1 MANPY
6 FWYEED
12 FISFLLSL
20 DLPAY
25 RKNKPLYDVIK
36 EEKELF
42 VSRFKEMLSLNRFR
56 TFSELFYRALDEKL
70 SDVVSSFQSLM
81 RIIEAYDNADMAKA
95 QFEFDEMM
103 VALRPYLFISDI
115 FWPYHPTNFFRVRVS
130 PNEKLKEPKELFH
143 IPYKKRHLVKNERY
157 SLAGHPCLYL
167 ASDLYISWQECGYP
181 HNFYYSEFQFQ
192 EKPEAE
198 DFWKFITF
206 LSPRKIATKF
216 FVAINP
222 PEENYTKLA
231 QSCIVSYPLLFACS
245 IVNLNGD
252 SAFKP
257 EYVIP
262 QMLTQWVYRHYD
274 DVKGIKYFSCFDA
287 DDTRS
292 YNGFNVVMPVKNID
306 YRRGYSRD
314 LIAKFKAT
322 NPALVSVRLGEKESG
337 IVKQY
342 KKDLFNTMRETFF
355 EANDCLFDF
364 YILTDLLDKA
374 LRNADNSDMRLVIS
388 TVRSIEKSGRRLL
401 ADYKKEDIIERGRNG
416 RTYSDRTEK
425 KIEAFSQIYDRFQ
438 VEMLEVADAFD
449 TMIDRIPSHK
459 ADEFYTI

>member
-12 FISFLLSL
+12 FTSFLLSL

-25 RKNKPLYDVIK
+25 RENKPLNDIIK
-36 EEKELF
+36 EEKEQF

-56 TFSELFYRALDEKL
+56 TFSESFYLALDEKL
-70 SDVVSSFQSLM
+70 SDVVSSFQSLL

-95 QFEFDEMM
+95 QLEFDEMM
-103 VALRPYLFISDI
+103 VALRPYLFISDM
-115 FWPYHPTNFFRVRVS
+115 FWPYLPTNFFRVRVS

-192 EKPEAE
+192 EGLEAE
-198 DFWKFITF
+198 NFWKFITF

-222 PEENYTKLA
+222 PEDNYSKLA
-231 QSCIVSYPLLFACS
+231 QSCVVSYPLLFACS

-262 QMLTQWVYRHYD
+262 QMLTRWVYRHYD

-306 YRRGYSRD
+306 FRRGYSKD
-314 LIAKFKAT
+314 LIAKYKVSI
-322 NPALVSVRLGEKESG
+322 PALVSVRLGEKEYG
-337 IVKQY
+337 IVKRY

-355 EANDCLFDF
+355 EADECLFDF

-374 LRNADNSDMRLVIS
+374 LRNADTSDMRLVIS

-401 ADYKKEDIIERGRNG
+401 ADYKKAEIIERGRKS

-425 KIEAFSQIYDRFQ
+425 KIEAFSQIYDRFK

-459 ADEFYTI
+459 PDEFYTI